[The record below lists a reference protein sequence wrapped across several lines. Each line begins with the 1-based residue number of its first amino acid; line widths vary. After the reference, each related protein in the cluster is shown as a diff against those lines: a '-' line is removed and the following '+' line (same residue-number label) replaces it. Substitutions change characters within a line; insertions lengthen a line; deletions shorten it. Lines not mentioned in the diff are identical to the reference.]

1 MFPLRD
7 ENPASITP
15 FVTWV
20 VIAICVAVYFGIP
33 DQFDS
38 SAQFQFEQAAIPC
51 ELTTG
56 EALSDAERASV
67 RTPSPADDVC
77 VDGDGAATGST
88 KNVWLAALASVFLHG
103 GLMHLGGNMWF
114 LWIFGNNVEDKLGH
128 VGYAVFYLAGG
139 IAATVGHV
147 LAQPDSLI
155 PVVGASGAIAAV
167 MGAYL
172 VWFPDAPIRTIVFL
186 ILFDI
191 RARWYLAFWFVFQF
205 FTAPGSQV
213 AWVAHVAGFVFGV
226 VIGVIVRIASRPE
239 SDPMDVSIP
248 TWDPTGGA
256 GRGPYRHPS
265 DLFNDDRSFRG

>member
-1 MFPLRD
+1 MLPLRD
-7 ENPASITP
+7 ENPVSITP
-15 FVTWV
+15 FVTWTIIALC
-20 VIAICVAVYFGIP
+20 VIAYFAIP
-33 DQFDS
+33 NQFDS
-38 SAQFQFEQAAIPC
+38 AGEFHLQQAAIPC
-51 ELTTG
+51 ELSTG
-56 EALSDAERASV
+56 EALSAAEQQAA
-67 RTPSPADDVC
+67 RTPNPTDDVC
-77 VDGDGAATGST
+77 VDGDGSDGN
-88 KNVWLAALASVFLHG
+88 KIVWLAAIASVFLHG

-128 VGYAVFYLAGG
+128 FWFGVFYLAGG
-139 IAATVGHV
+139 IAATLGHV

-191 RARWYLAFWFVFQF
+191 RARWFLAAWFIFQF
-205 FTAPGSQV
+205 FTAPDSRV
-213 AWVAHVAGFVFGV
+213 AWVAHVAGFIFGV
-226 VIGVIVRIASRPE
+226 IVGALVRIASRPE
-239 SDPMDVSIP
+239 NDPIDVSIA

-265 DLFNDDRSFRG
+265 DVFGDDRSFRG